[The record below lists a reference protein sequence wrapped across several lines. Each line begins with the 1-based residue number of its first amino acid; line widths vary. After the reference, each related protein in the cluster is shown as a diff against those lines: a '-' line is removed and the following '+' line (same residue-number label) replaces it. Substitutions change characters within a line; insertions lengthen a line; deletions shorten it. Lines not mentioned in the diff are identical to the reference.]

1 MNAAG
6 ERSIAIATICDAT
19 FWNSRSVRRG
29 SIFALQDYLLF
40 AMLLTGRPW
49 ENRMG
54 NNQGPSKRW
63 FGIRIATNM
72 SDRKAITH
80 HCFGLC
86 SNDCWHLGVIFD
98 LIQLLHAASCCLI
111 LPNLERRK
119 TNTDD
124 VQTTPKSYS
133 EFNPILRIL
142 IARGASRT
150 TDPSF
155 KSTHFRSRCLEF

>member
-63 FGIRIATNM
+63 FGIRIATNI

-86 SNDCWHLGVIFD
+86 NNDCWHLGVIFD
-98 LIQLLHAASCCLI
+98 LIQLLHAASCTSCI
-111 LPNLERRK
+111 DVVVSFFRISRGGKRIQMTYRTLPN
-119 TNTDD
+119 
-124 VQTTPKSYS
+124 
-133 EFNPILRIL
+133 PI
-142 IARGASRT
+142 
-150 TDPSF
+150 PS
-155 KSTHFRSRCLEF
+155 SIQY